1 MQPRNTLVTS
11 KLIMDFDELYQEI
24 ILDHSKRPRN
34 SGVLPPPATRGSG
47 FNPSCGDEVT
57 VFVLQSPEGKIE
69 TISFQAQACAICTA
83 STSLMTLQVKG
94 TTSEQALA
102 IQRHFIDFLTKN
114 GPSDGLG
121 HLRALAGVKKF
132 PQRLKCATLG
142 WHALETALKAGGE

>member
-1 MQPRNTLVTS
+1 
-11 KLIMDFDELYQEI
+11 MDFDELYQEI

-47 FNPSCGDEVT
+47 YNPACGDEVT
-57 VFVLQSPEGKIE
+57 VFVLKSAQGKIE

-94 TTSEQALA
+94 TTQEQALA
-102 IQRHFIDFLTKN
+102 LQRHFIDFLTKD
-114 GPSDGLG
+114 GPSEGLG

-142 WHALETALKAGGE
+142 WHALEAALKGGTE